1 MNDKL
6 SNDGSKP
13 WLSKTVVGI
22 VAAVFLSDFSHE
34 MATAVLPLYLGA
46 IGLGAGALGV
56 IEGIGDLL
64 VSLSKL
70 AGGLLGHK
78 VQRKKPW
85 IVIAYIITSTAT
97 SCMSLARGVV
107 ELAGLR
113 AVAWICRGFRS
124 PLRDYMLA
132 DAVEPS
138 HYGRIYGLERTGDM
152 LGAVSGPLVATIL
165 IAYGYDVKLVLL
177 VTLIPGLM
185 AAGSIAFLARERIVE
200 PKEVGPQSE
209 VVEEIPKDFWRFLG
223 GVSLFGLGDF
233 SRSFLIFLA
242 AQALGESS
250 AGAVG
255 KISWAVGLYALHNL
269 ISAAVAYPIGALGD
283 RVSKLKLLIFGYAL
297 GVITNVWLAF
307 NSHSISGVVVAVI
320 LSAIYL
326 AFEET
331 LEKASAAKYLPR
343 SRRSLGL
350 GYLAGANAFGDM
362 ASSLAVGFLLEAG
375 RPGWAFG
382 SAAFVGALGVLW
394 MIRLAWGRSN
404 P

>member
-1 MNDKL
+1 MTESVEPKR
-6 SNDGSKP
+6 

-22 VAAVFLSDFSHE
+22 VVAVFLSDFSHE

-56 IEGIGDLL
+56 IEGLGDLL

-70 AGGLLGHK
+70 CGGLLGHK
-78 VQRKKPW
+78 VQHKKPW
-85 IVIAYIITSTAT
+85 IVVAYMITSVAT
-97 SCMSLARGVV
+97 SCMALARGVG

-113 AVAWICRGFRS
+113 AVAWVARGFRS

-132 DAVEPS
+132 DAVEPT
-138 HYGRIYGLERTGDM
+138 HFGRVYGLERTGDM

-165 IAYGYDVKLVLL
+165 IWFGYDVKLVLL

-185 AAGSIAFLARERIVE
+185 AAGSIALLARERIVPHE
-200 PKEVGPQSE
+200 EVAKPPGQE
-209 VVEEIPKDFWRFLG
+209 TIPRDFWRFLI

-250 AGAVG
+250 HSTAG

-283 RVSKLKLLIFGYAL
+283 RVSKLRLLVLGYGL
-297 GVITNVWLAF
+297 GVATNIWLAF
-307 NSHSISGVVVAVI
+307 ASGSLTGVVVAVVM
-320 LSAIYL
+320 SGIYL

-350 GYLAGANAFGDM
+350 GMLAGANAFGDM

-375 RPGWAFG
+375 HPGWAFG
-382 SAAFVGALGVLW
+382 SAAFVGGLGVLW
-394 MIRLAWGRSN
+394 MITQVSPSEN
-404 P
+404 